1 MRFLKG
7 ILTLIGTIVVIGF
20 AYAYVAFDLGAR
32 ASQMAKLDPKAMGL
46 YMNMFDKV
54 LTTGDPAKGMIIKE
68 KLIIPEGMTKKEA
81 ILNALEIMDEVG
93 EEHGL
98 AMVDTK
104 LMSRGEKDDKGVYQ
118 PYVRIRSYCSPTIAK
133 VFLAHSPEFIGFMP
147 CRLGIVESPNGEV
160 WIYTMSLDLMING
173 GRTLEPELLKL
184 ANEVRTGMYSMMEKA
199 AKGEED

>member
-20 AYAYVAFDLGAR
+20 AYAYVAFDLGTR
-32 ASQMAKLDPKAMGL
+32 ASQAAKLDPKAMGL

-54 LTTGDPAKGMIIKE
+54 LTTGDPAKGMIVKE